1 MFERLKV
8 LASQGKLTPAM
19 IDNAIA
25 KGWITNDQAAEI
37 RSLLD
42 EDA

>member
-8 LASQGKLTPAM
+8 LAGQGKLTPAM

-25 KGWITNDQAAEI
+25 KGWLTLEQSAEI
-37 RSLLD
+37 AGAS
-42 EDA
+42 